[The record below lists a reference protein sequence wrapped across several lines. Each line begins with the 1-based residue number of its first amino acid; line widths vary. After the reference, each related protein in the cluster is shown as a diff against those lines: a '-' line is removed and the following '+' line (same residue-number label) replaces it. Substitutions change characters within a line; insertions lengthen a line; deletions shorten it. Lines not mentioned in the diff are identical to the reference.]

1 MDDMMK
7 KLLTLA
13 TFVTCFAGA
22 AMAADKS
29 SGDPA
34 QFIWEPVPNVNSA
47 NIART
52 TDWELNNSSSVAWPD
67 GRIALI
73 TYWRESKQHLT
84 MRCVDFKNKEFQ
96 DTGAF
101 CSQPAVLKSGQ

>member
-1 MDDMMK
+1 MK
-7 KLLTLA
+7 KILTLLA
-13 TFVTCFAGA
+13 IASFISSPV
-22 AMAADKS
+22 MAADKS
-29 SGDPA
+29 SSSDKSSQAPA

-52 TDWELNNSSSVAWPD
+52 ADWDLANSSSVSWPD

-73 TYWRESKQHLT
+73 TYWVEPKQHLK

-96 DTGAF
+96 DTGSF
-101 CSQPAVLKSGQ
+101 CSQPAVLSK